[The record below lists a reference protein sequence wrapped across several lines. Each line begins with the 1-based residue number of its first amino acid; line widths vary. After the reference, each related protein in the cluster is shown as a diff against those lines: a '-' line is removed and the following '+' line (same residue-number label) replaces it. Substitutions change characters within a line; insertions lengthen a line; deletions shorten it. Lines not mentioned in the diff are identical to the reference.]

1 MKKIFNTFIINTI
14 LAFGAAY
21 GLIYQE
27 LGIGIADTA
36 GMLGIGAVGAIGGSL
51 AGEAINS
58 LVSKKQ
64 ISYKNLAI
72 GAVLGFAGGA
82 AATLAV

>member
-1 MKKIFNTFIINTI
+1 MI
-14 LAFGAAY
+14 
-21 GLIYQE
+21 
-27 LGIGIADTA
+27 
-36 GMLGIGAVGAIGGSL
+36 GIGAVGAIGGSL